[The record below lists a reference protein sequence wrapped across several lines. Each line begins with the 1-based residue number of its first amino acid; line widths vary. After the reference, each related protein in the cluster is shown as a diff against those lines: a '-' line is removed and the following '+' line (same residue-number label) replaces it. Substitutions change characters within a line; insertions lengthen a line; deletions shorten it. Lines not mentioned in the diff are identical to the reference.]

1 MTLKETIQQAKH
13 KYYSNGG
20 HYTKKQCAEQVP
32 TPNAEDLRDVC
43 NLFDINSTEYIE
55 SEI

>member
-1 MTLKETIQQAKH
+1 MTLEEIIQQAKH
-13 KYYSNGG
+13 KYYSNSGC
-20 HYTKKQCAEQVP
+20 YTKKQCAEQAP
-32 TPNAEDLRDVC
+32 TPDAEELRDVY

>member
-1 MTLKETIQQAKH
+1 MTLEETIQQAKH

-20 HYTKKQCAEQVP
+20 CYTKKQCAEQAP
-32 TPNAEDLRDVC
+32 TPDAEELRDVC
-43 NLFDINSTEYIE
+43 NLFDINSIEYIE

>member
-1 MTLKETIQQAKH
+1 MTLKETIQQARH

-20 HYTKKQCAEQVP
+20 HYTKKQCAEQAP
-32 TPNAEDLRDVC
+32 TPDAKEIRDVC
-43 NLFDINSTEYIE
+43 NLFDITSTDYIE